1 MLRCARE
8 TLPARAPRSQTDAFD
23 MITLNGEKELLRI
36 ESWDDVLARPDF
48 DDHLNPDAHELA
60 SIIGSYVFAERIAC
74 GLSNC
79 RTLHGRGYLVAT
91 KSGRVTNIGK
101 DCGANYFGVDFED
114 MSRQF
119 DRDIADKENRER
131 LWSFSF
137 QLDGLQAQIAQ
148 LRKDS
153 PEGRG
158 ADWAHKR
165 SRALVQLNQGCPA
178 AVVQR
183 VIAMLRTGDFE
194 VRVQRKASADEARRM
209 ALASGRESRSQ
220 QYIEESAGRVAHLDA
235 LSKEND
241 LRELLIVDLEENLRA
256 FAPLNIDQMTPAEL
270 KRWAKWAAGVPFTLE
285 RAEAALGKCR
295 ALLTVVNLAP
305 LEVVIADLSDM
316 DDFRKFLASL
326 D

>member
-1 MLRCARE
+1 
-8 TLPARAPRSQTDAFD
+8 

-36 ESWDDVLARPDF
+36 TSWDDVLTRPDF
-48 DDHLNPDAHELA
+48 DDRLNPDDHELA
-60 SIIGSYVFAERIAC
+60 SIIGSYVFAEKIAC

-79 RTLHGRGYLVAT
+79 RTPHSRGYLVAT

-119 DRDIADKENRER
+119 DRDIANKENRER

-137 QLDGLQAQIAQ
+137 QLDGLQAQIAK

-153 PEGRG
+153 PDGRG

-183 VIAMLRTGDFE
+183 VIAMLRTGDSE
-194 VRVQRKASADEARRM
+194 VRTQREATADEARLM
-209 ALASGRESRSQ
+209 ALASGRELRGP
-220 QYIEESAGRVAHLDA
+220 QYVEGSAGRVAHLDA

-256 FAPLNIDQMTPAEL
+256 FAPLDIDQLTPAEL
-270 KRWAKWAAGVPFTLE
+270 KRWVKWAAGAPFTLE
-285 RAEAALGKCR
+285 RAEASLGICR
-295 ALLTVVNLAP
+295 KMLTATNLSP
-305 LEVVIADLSDM
+305 LEAVISDVSDM
-316 DDFRKFLASL
+316 DNFRAFLASL
-326 D
+326 G